1 MAYVFSQKK
10 TSWLKKILSVGRLSW
25 MLSLLSL
32 YGSQLYAGFGN
43 LSNTT
48 NTTSAQQILMMTASL
63 QNITVK
69 GASPIQ
75 RYPQTVAPYRGNERP
90 GHGKSYGRG
99 NSGPSR
105 YAHLEPSPHMFQ
117 KTPLPRSPAVPAQG
131 QKSKPDH
138 PVSNPIKAGMQPASY
153 GTSRDK
159 FVRKI
164 KTGKTI
170 VNEASGHHARVT
182 RAGNL
187 KWETRR
193 QRKRREQLEQRHSD
207 QGHSDQWNSGQEQV
221 TGEGFAANNEPLRV
235 KRQSSSILSP
245 LDTTIWTDL
254 GDILVRE
261 KCDPEKRRVH
271 NTVCVKSN
279 AANGTNITA
288 SLQTC
293 DTPASQWSVG
303 LPQPVHLDPGN
314 CSDIPVTL
322 APVTAGA
329 KSANLSIDCD
339 GGNPACSQTVQITGQ
354 GLVDADNPLAQG
366 KAARVGTLTRSEP
379 ASQMVINSAGNL
391 AIGNGESVDVYEGSD
406 SQQSGRYLGNTPITL
421 TLPLRPAEHLCP
433 GQNDDYII
441 SSKDGRARLLIEA
454 CIQPPDSEFVRGRLE
469 VLDRWDEWGT
479 VCDDMFDNIDAS
491 VACRSVGLSHVGSV
505 FLGKDG
511 HGCADGSIQQ
521 QIVLDDLGCTGTE
534 DTLFNCRHI
543 GINTHNCAHSED
555 VHIGCR
561 VYRGRLSPTCPEM
574 KNYATGHLEIT
585 RNLMD
590 WRPVCRDGFEQN
602 ESNAV
607 CRNLGSTGVSLLAEG
622 CQEPPLLNNME
633 VFTLNCTGVTDA
645 EGCAISNTTNC
656 SSGLAAVSCPI
667 ATGCAAPSVELSLRR
682 DGLYSGTTLLQAPLV
697 PPDKL
702 TGGWCAPSST
712 VLFTSSNSET
722 RIWTRTTKQDVFT
735 SSQPAITWKGQ
746 PLTDLSLTPQPGSS
760 RAFGV
765 TREGKG
771 QIFVLDGY
779 SGEVSVQELSV
790 PDIDNITLLAAAN
803 NGWLYAS
810 DGTKVHILDARA
822 VGLFGLPEPIST
834 TAISTTA
841 IPATAIPAT
850 AIPATAIPATAI
862 PATAIPA
869 AAIPATAIPAA
880 EPYLQQPYPQQ
891 PYL

>member
-10 TSWLKKILSVGRLSW
+10 TSWLEKTLSVGRLSW

-75 RYPQTVAPYRGNERP
+75 RYPQTVAPYRGNVRP

-99 NSGPSR
+99 SSGPSR

-153 GTSRDK
+153 ETSRDK
-159 FVRKI
+159 FARKI

-170 VNEASGHHARVT
+170 VNEASGHHARAT

-193 QRKRREQLEQRHSD
+193 QRKRREQLEQRHGD

-221 TGEGFAANNEPLRV
+221 TGEPFVDNNEPLRV
-235 KRQSSSILSP
+235 KRQSPSILSP

-261 KCDPEKRRVH
+261 NGEHEQRRVH

-288 SLQTC
+288 SLQTF
-293 DTPASQWSVG
+293 DTPVSQWSVG

-314 CSDIPVTL
+314 CSDISVTL
-322 APVTAGA
+322 APDTAGT

-339 GGNPACSQTVQITGQ
+339 GDGNPACSQTVQITGQ
-354 GLVDADNPLAQG
+354 GLAEADNPLAQG

-421 TLPLRPAEHLCP
+421 IPPLRSAEHLCP

-441 SSKDGRARLLIEA
+441 SSKDGRTRLLIEA
-454 CIQPPDSEFVRGRLE
+454 CNQQPDSEFVHGRLE
-469 VLDRWDEWGT
+469 VLDRRGEWGT
-479 VCDDMFDNIDAS
+479 VCDYMFDNIDAS

-505 FLGKDG
+505 FLGTGG
-511 HGCADGSIQQ
+511 HGCADGSFQQ
-521 QIVLDDLGCTGTE
+521 KIVLDGLDCTGTE
-534 DTLFNCRHI
+534 DTLFNCRHK
-543 GINTHNCAHSED
+543 GIS
-555 VHIGCR
+555 VH
-561 VYRGRLSPTCPEM
+561 TCF
-574 KNYATGHLEIT
+574 H
-585 RNLMD
+585 
-590 WRPVCRDGFEQN
+590 
-602 ESNAV
+602 
-607 CRNLGSTGVSLLAEG
+607 
-622 CQEPPLLNNME
+622 
-633 VFTLNCTGVTDA
+633 
-645 EGCAISNTTNC
+645 
-656 SSGLAAVSCPI
+656 
-667 ATGCAAPSVELSLRR
+667 
-682 DGLYSGTTLLQAPLV
+682 
-697 PPDKL
+697 
-702 TGGWCAPSST
+702 
-712 VLFTSSNSET
+712 
-722 RIWTRTTKQDVFT
+722 
-735 SSQPAITWKGQ
+735 
-746 PLTDLSLTPQPGSS
+746 
-760 RAFGV
+760 
-765 TREGKG
+765 
-771 QIFVLDGY
+771 
-779 SGEVSVQELSV
+779 
-790 PDIDNITLLAAAN
+790 
-803 NGWLYAS
+803 
-810 DGTKVHILDARA
+810 
-822 VGLFGLPEPIST
+822 
-834 TAISTTA
+834 
-841 IPATAIPAT
+841 
-850 AIPATAIPATAI
+850 
-862 PATAIPA
+862 
-869 AAIPATAIPAA
+869 
-880 EPYLQQPYPQQ
+880 
-891 PYL
+891 